1 MFSCSRQESRDQF
14 SKLRFMGDF
23 KQSVA
28 RGSQKTGL
36 GILRTLGNWLSLLA
50 FGSGETAMKNFNRYT
65 IAAVLT
71 LTTSGA
77 LAADLPAAEEPVAP
91 PVADSGMTGA
101 LYLYGWVPWVDGDVG
116 VNGLGPVDVS
126 LDPKDIID
134 ALDMAFIAAGE
145 VRSGPVGVFGD
156 LLYLDTSATQATPFQ
171 IIYNSATVEV
181 TQTIATAMLTYQLYE
196 SGENWVQGLAGA
208 RYVGMD
214 TTVSLDGGGGI
225 IFPVDPSASENIS
238 WWDPMVGIRV
248 RQSLGNNWFFTGG
261 ALIGGFGVGADLD
274 WDVNAGLAYKF
285 TDSFSVAF
293 TYRALG
299 IDYNK
304 DGDVIDLV
312 NQAPLIAFA
321 VTF

>member
-1 MFSCSRQESRDQF
+1 MA
-14 SKLRFMGDF
+14 MINF
-23 KQSVA
+23 KRYA
-28 RGSQKTGL
+28 
-36 GILRTLGNWLSLLA
+36 LA
-50 FGSGETAMKNFNRYT
+50 AAFALTAP
-65 IAAVLT
+65 
-71 LTTSGA
+71 GA
-77 LAADLPAAEEPVAP
+77 LAADIAVEEAPVAP
-91 PVADSGMTGA
+91 PVADDGLTGA

-126 LDPKDIID
+126 LNPKDILE

-156 LLYLDTSATQATPFQ
+156 LMYLDTSSKEATPFQ
-171 IIYNSATVEV
+171 VFYNSATVDV

-214 TTVSLDGGGGI
+214 TTLSLEGPGLG
-225 IFPVDPSASENIS
+225 IFPPDPSASENIS

-321 VTF
+321 LTF

>member
-1 MFSCSRQESRDQF
+1 LVIGVTNMKTFR
-14 SKLRFMGDF
+14 KFM
-23 KQSVA
+23 
-28 RGSQKTGL
+28 
-36 GILRTLGNWLSLLA
+36 LSAA
-50 FGSGETAMKNFNRYT
+50 FAAISTAAF
-65 IAAVLT
+65 
-71 LTTSGA
+71 
-77 LAADLPAAEEPVAP
+77 AADVPVEEAPVAP
-91 PVADSGMTGA
+91 PVVDDGLTGA

-116 VNGLGPVDVS
+116 VNGVGPASVS

-171 IIYNSATVEV
+171 VIYNSATLEV

-196 SGENWVQGLAGA
+196 SGEDWVQGLAGA

-214 TTVSLDGGGGI
+214 STISLDGGLGGP
-225 IFPVDPSASENIS
+225 IFPINPSASENIS

-248 RQSLGNNWFFTGG
+248 RKALGNNWFFTGG

-274 WDVNAGLAYKF
+274 WDVNAGIAYKF
-285 TDSFSVAF
+285 TENFSMAV

-299 IDYNK
+299 LDYDK

-312 NQAPLIAFA
+312 NQAPLVAFA
-321 VTF
+321 LTF

>member
-1 MFSCSRQESRDQF
+1 M
-14 SKLRFMGDF
+14 
-23 KQSVA
+23 
-28 RGSQKTGL
+28 
-36 GILRTLGNWLSLLA
+36 N
-50 FGSGETAMKNFNRYT
+50 NFNRCA
-65 IAAVLT
+65 IAAALAMMA
-71 LTTSGA
+71 SQA
-77 LAADLPAAEEPVAP
+77 LAADLPPADEPVAP

-116 VNGLGPVDVS
+116 VNGVGPVDVS
-126 LDPKDIID
+126 LNPKDILE

-156 LLYLDTSATQATPFQ
+156 LMYLDTSSKEATPFQ
-171 IIYNSATVEV
+171 VFYNSATLDV

-214 TTVSLDGGGGI
+214 TTLSLEGPGLG
-225 IFPVDPSASENIS
+225 IFPPDPSASETIS

-248 RQSLGNNWFFTGG
+248 RQSLGNNWYFTGG
-261 ALIGGFGVGADLD
+261 ALIGGFGVGSELD

-285 TDSFSVAF
+285 TDNFSVAV

-299 IDYNK
+299 IDYEE
-304 DGDVIDLV
+304 DGDIIDLV

-321 VTF
+321 LTF

>member
-1 MFSCSRQESRDQF
+1 M
-14 SKLRFMGDF
+14 
-23 KQSVA
+23 
-28 RGSQKTGL
+28 
-36 GILRTLGNWLSLLA
+36 I
-50 FGSGETAMKNFNRYT
+50 NFNRY
-65 IAAVLT
+65 ILAAAFALT
-71 LTTSGA
+71 ASGA
-77 LAADLPAAEEPVAP
+77 LAADIAVEEAPVAP
-91 PVADSGMTGA
+91 PVADSGLTGA

-156 LLYLDTSATQATPFQ
+156 LLYLDTSSTEATPFQ
-171 IIYNSATVEV
+171 IIYNSATLEV

-196 SGENWVQGLAGA
+196 SGENWVQGLAGV

-214 TTVSLDGGGGI
+214 STLSLDGGDGF
-225 IFPVDPSASENIS
+225 IFPKNPSADENIS
-238 WWDPMVGIRV
+238 WWDPMFGIRV
-248 RQSLGNNWFFTGG
+248 RQSLGGNWFFTGG
-261 ALIGGFGVGADLD
+261 ALVGGFGVGSNLD

-285 TDSFSVAF
+285 TDNFSVAV
-293 TYRALG
+293 TYRAMG
-299 IDYNK
+299 FDYEE

-321 VTF
+321 LTF